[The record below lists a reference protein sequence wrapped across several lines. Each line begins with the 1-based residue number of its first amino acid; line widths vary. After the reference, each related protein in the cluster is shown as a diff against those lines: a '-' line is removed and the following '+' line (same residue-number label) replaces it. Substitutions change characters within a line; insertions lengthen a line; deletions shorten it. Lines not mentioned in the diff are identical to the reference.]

1 MTSQTSSSLQVLA
14 SKPALAATS
23 PPKATAGGSWRMVL
37 AMTLS
42 GTIGLLVVESGLP
55 VLWVVWLRCLLGGL
69 GLAAWVLWSGQWSR
83 PTWRES
89 GWLLLGA
96 VALIVNWLCLFRA
109 YEYSGIAIATVV
121 YHVQPFLLLLL
132 AALLQGEPLPLNRLP
147 WLLLALV
154 GVGLSSGLV
163 GLTDQQ
169 ASQGQYLGIVLALLA
184 ASLYALATLA
194 TQRLRRLAPAQ
205 IAMLQMLLGALSLL
219 PWVWELRAQ
228 ALFSPKVWAAVLV
241 LGLVHTA
248 WMYTLM
254 YTAFQ
259 RLQAQAI
266 AGLSFIY
273 PVMALL
279 VDLLWFGAKPQPA
292 QWLGMA
298 LILGAL
304 AAYRRSERKPNQK

>member
-1 MTSQTSSSLQVLA
+1 MTSQISSSLQTLA
-14 SKPALAATS
+14 SKPALAAA
-23 PPKATAGGSWRMVL
+23 PPSGGTWRMVL
-37 AMTLS
+37 AMALS
-42 GTIGLLVVESGLP
+42 GTIGLLVVESDLP

-69 GLAAWVLWSGQWSR
+69 GLAAWVGWSGQWSR
-83 PTWRES
+83 LSWREC

-96 VALIVNWLCLFRA
+96 AALIVNWLCLFRA

-132 AALLQGEPLPLNRLP
+132 AALLQREPLPLIRLP
-147 WLLLALV
+147 WLVLALI
-154 GVGLSSGLV
+154 GVGLSSGLL
-163 GLTDQQ
+163 GLAGQG
-169 ASQGQYLGIVLALLA
+169 ASQGQLLGIGLALLA
-184 ASLYALATLA
+184 AGLYALATLA
-194 TQRLRRLAPAQ
+194 TQRLKRIAPAQ
-205 IAMLQMLLGALSLL
+205 IAMLQMLAGALSLL
-219 PWVWELRAQ
+219 PWVWELRDQ
-228 ALFSPKVWAAVLV
+228 ALLGPRAWSAVLV

-279 VDLLWFGAKPQPA
+279 VDLLWFGARPQPV

-298 LILGAL
+298 MILGAL
-304 AAYRRSERKPNQK
+304 AAYRRSERKT